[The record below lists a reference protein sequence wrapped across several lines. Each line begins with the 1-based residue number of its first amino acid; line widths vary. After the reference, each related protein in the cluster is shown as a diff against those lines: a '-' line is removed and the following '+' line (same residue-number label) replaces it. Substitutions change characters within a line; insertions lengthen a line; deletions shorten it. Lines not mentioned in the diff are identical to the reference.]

1 MPPQHF
7 INTNYTL
14 ARCVC
19 CFISHDN
26 SSIKEEMLPFFYKLY
41 NYYLKT
47 INKHSLEMV
56 QLSRALT
63 ILPEDTDLM
72 PSTYMATQSYLVPG
86 DAISSCEL
94 QEQQVHIWY
103 TDIIAYKILTHVKNN
118 KQFYKFLQYIL
129 KFFLFLSFFNLFIF
143 SNFYKTIYTY
153 SLITKNQRATQQKT
167 WYWKHLEEPG
177 GSGQC
182 FES

>member
-56 QLSRALT
+56 QLLRALT
-63 ILPEDTDLM
+63 LLPQDRF
-72 PSTYMATQSYLVPG
+72 
-86 DAISSCEL
+86 DAQHLHGNSERLCSRGCNIFFWTPRAAGTHMIHRHNCI
-94 QEQQVHIWY
+94 QNTH
-103 TDIIAYKILTHVKNN
+103 THKKIN
-118 KQFYKFLQYIL
+118 KHNFTNFY
-129 KFFLFLSFFNLFIF
+129 NIF
-143 SNFYKTIYTY
+143 SSFYKTIYTY
-153 SLITKNQRATQQKT
+153 SLTTKNQRATQKKT
-167 WYWKHLEEPG
+167 WYWKHLKEPG
-177 GSGQC
+177 GGGEC
-182 FES
+182 F